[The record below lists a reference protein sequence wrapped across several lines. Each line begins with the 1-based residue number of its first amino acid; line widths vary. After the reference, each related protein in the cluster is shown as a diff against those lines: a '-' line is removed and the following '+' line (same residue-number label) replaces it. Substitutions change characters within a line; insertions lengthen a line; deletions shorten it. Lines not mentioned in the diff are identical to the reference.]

1 MEKKLKIGID
11 PGTRTGVA
19 AVDDGKLVM
28 CKTMSI
34 IQAMELVRESH
45 RGDILYI
52 EDARKRKWFGNS
64 GREKLQGAGSIKRD
78 CAIWQDFCEYYKIEY
93 ELISPLQKGAKIDAK
108 MLERLTGY
116 TGLTSKHARD
126 AASLVIGR

>member
-1 MEKKLKIGID
+1 MGKLKIGID
-11 PGTRTGVA
+11 PGTKTGIA

-34 IQAMELVRESH
+34 IQAMELVLSCH

-52 EDARKRKWFGNS
+52 EDARKRKWFDDS
-64 GREKLQGAGSIKRD
+64 GYERLQGAGSIKRD
-78 CAIWQDFCEYYKIEY
+78 CAIWQNFCDYYKIEY
-93 ELISPLQKGAKIDAK
+93 VLVSPQQKGIKIGAK

-116 TGLTSKHARD
+116 TGRTSVHARD
-126 AASLVIGR
+126 AAALVIGR